1 MLMIVVFFVTESKQ
15 IIALL
20 RNFVENDR
28 EQLLSTALQAAAR
41 EARQGHTQIAR
52 EIRDLVDIAR
62 KKNPALMPREQRN
75 TIFMSEG
82 KQESLDSLLSVSQ
95 PETRL
100 SDLVLEPALE
110 ARLGKVIL
118 EQRQHDTLLLY
129 NLTPRSKLLL
139 IGPPG
144 TGKTMT
150 ARALAGELQ
159 LPLFTV
165 MLEGVI
171 TKFMGETAVKLRSIF
186 EATNQ
191 TPGVYFF
198 DEFDAI
204 GSKRTSNNDVG
215 EIRRVLNSFLQLL
228 ESTNNRSLIV
238 AATNHPE
245 LLDQALFRRFDD
257 VLEYRIPD
265 PQTALRLLESSLSYF
280 ETSQITWTKI
290 SKIITGLSQAEIV
303 KLASE
308 AAKIVILEGRKKINN
323 NDLTRAIAERSTSY
337 TGQNA

>member
-1 MLMIVVFFVTESKQ
+1 MIAVFFVTESKQ
-15 IIALL
+15 VIALL

-28 EQLLSTALQAAAR
+28 EQLLSTALQVAAK
-41 EARQGHTQIAR
+41 EARQGHNQVAR

-62 KKNPALMPREQRN
+62 KKNPSLTTREQQN
-75 TIFMSEG
+75 TIFTAGG
-82 KQESLDSLLSVSQ
+82 KQESLDNLLSVSY
-95 PETRL
+95 PDTRL
-100 SDLVLEPALE
+100 SDLVLEPTLE
-110 ARLGKVIL
+110 ARLNRVIL

-150 ARALAGELQ
+150 ARALAGELR
-159 LPLFTV
+159 LPFFTV

-171 TKFMGETAVKLRSIF
+171 TKFMGETALKLRSIF

-191 TPGVYFF
+191 TPGVYLF

-228 ESTNNRSLIV
+228 ESTNNRSLII

-265 PQTALRLLESSLSYF
+265 SQTAVRLLESSLSYF
-280 ETSQITWTKI
+280 ETSQITWAKI
-290 SKIITGLSQAEIV
+290 GKIITGLSQAEIV

-308 AAKIVILEGRKKINN
+308 AAKIVILDGRKKINN
-323 NDLTRAIAERSTSY
+323 DDLIRATNERSTSY